1 MTRGAWMCRKEDD
14 ALRVWFAARVNEKPF
29 ADPERAQKWRLSLA
43 SLLFLTVLLSDHLW
57 LCAEA
62 KLKPDELSPRDT
74 DERPAASRG
83 HAPSLHFPPSSLP
96 PNESVTFLWDSAKGL
111 WGQGTCR
118 PDSSSENCFT
128 FDDAKS
134 LCEGLSGV
142 QGMHLNLSD
151 LYLSFCNTYSLL
163 DLFYGLSR
171 VDSLNCSLDMVKDG
185 DVMGCSRC
193 VQAYQR
199 FDQQAQEIYE
209 DFEVM
214 AQKYDT
220 DVYSVRTCMEE
231 CKMVYKPWL
240 CSQYF
245 QTTQTNCSNKIPCKQ
260 YCLEVQKR
268 CPYILPDN
276 DDLIQGGSPSFVCS
290 GLSDK
295 QESSPGTECC
305 DVRWDFKPDDHSNGT
320 VKRTRPSCHH
330 KTSVTTS
337 AASRL
342 CNSRLKLCILVLVL
356 LQTLCTLTAAQTSS
370 GLDLRGVAPG
380 EDSSTNEE

>member
-1 MTRGAWMCRKEDD
+1 MAIEGTRSTRAKRDD
-14 ALRVWFAARVNEKPF
+14 CLLSPFCSLTLLATKKRELPEPQTAQCARVNEKPF

-231 CKMVYKPWL
+231 CKV
-240 CSQYF
+240 
-245 QTTQTNCSNKIPCKQ
+245 
-260 YCLEVQKR
+260 R
-268 CPYILPDN
+268 CRCFI
-276 DDLIQGGSPSFVCS
+276 SPH
-290 GLSDK
+290 G
-295 QESSPGTECC
+295 
-305 DVRWDFKPDDHSNGT
+305 
-320 VKRTRPSCHH
+320 
-330 KTSVTTS
+330 
-337 AASRL
+337 
-342 CNSRLKLCILVLVL
+342 
-356 LQTLCTLTAAQTSS
+356 SS
-370 GLDLRGVAPG
+370 G
-380 EDSSTNEE
+380 